1 MPLKAERRP
10 EEETMTRSIRLLML
24 AFLMITASV
33 ASITTRADR
42 AYNWQAVSDYHQVLP
57 WWHHRLFPR
66 WNDIYVVVFEQ
77 EMLV

>member
-1 MPLKAERRP
+1 
-10 EEETMTRSIRLLML
+10 MTRSIRLLML

-33 ASITTRADR
+33 ASITTRAD
-42 AYNWQAVSDYHQVLP
+42 NWQAVSDYHQALP

-66 WNDIYVVVFEQ
+66 WHDIYVVVFEQ